1 MVQTPFPELK
11 AFETPPRLPALSDL
25 LASLPAG
32 PTQSSRRQKATTKFS
47 SLPVGSPP
55 PAQVAF
61 IETKKWLAQN
71 PLPQEGQIEASA
83 DKEPTPQAPP
93 MPSPFA
99 SAVASAMEDPEDEV
113 NEVSK
118 EAPLPPVGTDLD
130 LRRALGP
137 VMEDS
142 LEQVLYAPD
151 KGLHTYLEP
160 MLRSTVRRAIAEQI
174 DAAVQFRSTG
184 TVDRMGWRLKAL
196 MTSQSYEDVVF
207 QSTRRYQVEE
217 AFLLRSEDFSLV
229 SFASH
234 DPARHASE
242 KRVSSTVKMLSAKLL
257 DQNGILRKT
266 FDLEHNRVG
275 IIRAGQH
282 TLLVAIVRG
291 RSNALVRADLDFV
304 LRQAEDRFGERL
316 QDETD
321 AFLHVLQP
329 ILEGCLLIQSPAP
342 PN

>member
-1 MVQTPFPELK
+1 MMVQTPFPELK
-11 AFETPPRLPALSDL
+11 AFETPPRLPTLRGL
-25 LASLPAG
+25 MASLPTP
-32 PTQSSRRQKATTKFS
+32 PTQVSRSQRVTTRFS
-47 SLPVGSPP
+47 SLPVNSPTP
-55 PAQVAF
+55 VESHFA
-61 IETKKWLAQN
+61 ETKKWLSQN
-71 PLPQEGQIEASA
+71 PLP
-83 DKEPTPQAPP
+83 EPCDETPSQLAKPTAPEEP

-99 SAVASAMEDPEDEV
+99 SAVSLAMSDPEEDDDE
-113 NEVSK
+113 
-118 EAPLPPVGTDLD
+118 EAPLPPISTDLD
-130 LRRALGP
+130 LQRALEP
-137 VMEDS
+137 MVENS
-142 LEQVLYAPD
+142 LERVLYAPD

-196 MTSQSYEDVVF
+196 MTSQSYEEVVF

-217 AFLLRSEDFSLV
+217 AFLLRREDFSLV

-242 KRVSSTVKMLSAKLL
+242 KRIASTVQTLSGKLL
-257 DQNGILRKT
+257 DQNGALRKT
-266 FDLEHNRVG
+266 FELDHNRVG
-275 IIRAGQH
+275 IIRAGKH
-282 TLLVAIVRG
+282 TILVATVRG
-291 RSNALVRADLDFV
+291 RSNALVRADLDYV